1 MRKSEAIAIKQ
12 ISKDLKLAK
21 QISQFL
27 LLSVKL
33 VPTCVRLLKSLWRT
47 RFWQGGGDAVICG
60 RAQLKVEVMSLRVKR
75 SNPNKIYQV
84 VIIGGGPAGLTAGLY
99 CARSR
104 FNTLLIE
111 KGIIGGQ
118 ITNAERVENYPG
130 FPKGISG
137 IELGQLIHEQA
148 TSYGLETLLAEVAK
162 VVPGRKHNLISTSEG
177 DFVAESIIIA
187 SGSQFRKLGVPGE
200 DKFVG
205 KGVSYCATCDGP
217 LFKDKT
223 VAVIG
228 GGDAA
233 VTEALYL
240 SKFASSVK
248 VIHRRSQLRAS
259 KILQERAMSEPKIE
273 FIWDAVVTQIEGDGV
288 VKQLLLK
295 STKNAKIIILELA
308 GVFVAIGSEPNSAQW
323 RGLLPFD
330 EEGYIITNE
339 LMETKIPG
347 VFAAGDVRH
356 NSARQVITAA
366 GDGATAAM
374 SAARFLSF

>member
-1 MRKSEAIAIKQ
+1 M
-12 ISKDLKLAK
+12 AK
-21 QISQFL
+21 
-27 LLSVKL
+27 
-33 VPTCVRLLKSLWRT
+33 
-47 RFWQGGGDAVICG
+47 
-60 RAQLKVEVMSLRVKR
+60 
-75 SNPNKIYQV
+75 NYQV

-111 KGIIGGQ
+111 KAIIGGQ

-137 IELGQLIHEQA
+137 IQLGQLIHEQA
-148 TSYGLETLLAEVAK
+148 TSYGLETLLAEVTKA
-162 VVPGRKHNLISTSEG
+162 VPSQRHNLVSTSEG
-177 DFVAESIIIA
+177 DFVAESLIIA

-200 DKFVG
+200 DNFVG

-217 LFKDKT
+217 LFKGKT

-233 VTEALYL
+233 ITEALYL

-259 KILQERAMSEPKIE
+259 KIHQERAMAEPKIE
-273 FIWDAVVTQIEGDGV
+273 FIWDAVATQIEGDGV
-288 VKQLLLK
+288 VKKLMLK
-295 STKNAKIIILELA
+295 NTKNAKISISELA

-323 RGLLPFD
+323 RGLLPLD
-330 EEGYIITNE
+330 EGGYIITNE
-339 LMETKIPG
+339 LMETRAPG
-347 VFAAGDVRH
+347 ILAAGDVRH

-366 GDGATAAM
+366 GDGATAAI

>member
-1 MRKSEAIAIKQ
+1 MGGSSYR
-12 ISKDLKLAK
+12 SKLQAMAK
-21 QISQFL
+21 
-27 LLSVKL
+27 
-33 VPTCVRLLKSLWRT
+33 
-47 RFWQGGGDAVICG
+47 
-60 RAQLKVEVMSLRVKR
+60 
-75 SNPNKIYQV
+75 NYQV

-111 KGIIGGQ
+111 KAIIGGQ

-137 IELGQLIHEQA
+137 IQLGQLIHEQA
-148 TSYGLETLLAEVAK
+148 TSYGLETLLAEVTKA
-162 VVPGRKHNLISTSEG
+162 VPSQRHNLVSTSEG
-177 DFVAESIIIA
+177 DFVAESLIIA

-200 DKFVG
+200 DNFVG

-217 LFKDKT
+217 LFKGKT

-233 VTEALYL
+233 ITEALYL

-259 KILQERAMSEPKIE
+259 KIFQEKAMAEPKIE
-273 FIWDAVVTQIEGDGV
+273 FIWDTVVTQIEGDGV
-288 VKQLLLK
+288 VKQLMLK
-295 STKNAKIIILELA
+295 STKNAKISILEVV

-323 RGLLPFD
+323 RRLLPLD
-330 EEGYIITNE
+330 EGGYIIANE

-347 VFAAGDVRH
+347 IFAAGDVRH
-356 NSARQVITAA
+356 NSARQAITAA
-366 GDGATAAM
+366 GDGATAAI

>member
-1 MRKSEAIAIKQ
+1 MA
-12 ISKDLKLAK
+12 
-21 QISQFL
+21 
-27 LLSVKL
+27 
-33 VPTCVRLLKSLWRT
+33 
-47 RFWQGGGDAVICG
+47 
-60 RAQLKVEVMSLRVKR
+60 
-75 SNPNKIYQV
+75 KIYHV
-84 VIIGGGPAGLTAGLY
+84 VIIGSGPAGLTAGLY

-111 KGIIGGQ
+111 KGVIGGQ

-148 TSYGLETLLAEVAK
+148 TSYGLEILLAEVIKA
-162 VVPGRKHNLISTSEG
+162 VPGQKHNLVNTSEG

-187 SGSQFRKLGVPGE
+187 SGAQFRKLGVPGE

-217 LFKDKT
+217 LFKGKT

-240 SKFASSVK
+240 SKFASSVRI
-248 VIHRRSQLRAS
+248 IHRRSQLRAS
-259 KILQERAMSEPKIE
+259 KILQERAMAEPKIE
-273 FIWDAVVTQIEGDGV
+273 FIWDTVIIQIEGAGV
-288 VKQLLLK
+288 VKQLMLK
-295 STKNAKIIILELA
+295 NTKNAKMSILELA

-323 RGLLPFD
+323 RGLLPLD

-339 LMETKIPG
+339 LMETRIPG
-347 VFAAGDVRH
+347 IFAAGDVRH
-356 NSARQVITAA
+356 NSARQAITAA

>member
-1 MRKSEAIAIKQ
+1 
-12 ISKDLKLAK
+12 
-21 QISQFL
+21 
-27 LLSVKL
+27 
-33 VPTCVRLLKSLWRT
+33 
-47 RFWQGGGDAVICG
+47 
-60 RAQLKVEVMSLRVKR
+60 MSLQVKR
-75 SNPNKIYQV
+75 SNSSRSYQA

-104 FNTLLIE
+104 FNALLIE
-111 KGIIGGQ
+111 QGVIGGQ

-148 TSYGLETLLAEVAK
+148 TSYGLETSLAEVST
-162 VVPGRKHNLISTSEG
+162 VVPSQKRNLVNSSEG
-177 DFVAESIIIA
+177 DFIAESVIIA

-200 DKFVG
+200 DKYVG

-217 LFKDKT
+217 LFKGKT

-228 GGDAA
+228 GGDSA

-259 KILQERAMSEPKIE
+259 KIFEERATAEPKIE
-273 FIWDAVVTQIEGDGV
+273 LIWDTVATGIEGDGV
-288 VKQLLLK
+288 VKQLTLK
-295 STKNAKIIILELA
+295 NIKDDKISVLELA
-308 GVFVAIGSEPNSAQW
+308 GVFVAIGSKPNSVQW
-323 RGLLPFD
+323 RELLPLD

-339 LMETKIPG
+339 LMETKISG
-347 VFAAGDVRH
+347 IFAAGDVRH
-356 NSARQVITAA
+356 NSARQAITAA
-366 GDGATAAM
+366 GDGATAAI

>member
-1 MRKSEAIAIKQ
+1 MGGSSYR
-12 ISKDLKLAK
+12 LKFQAM
-21 QISQFL
+21 
-27 LLSVKL
+27 
-33 VPTCVRLLKSLWRT
+33 
-47 RFWQGGGDAVICG
+47 G
-60 RAQLKVEVMSLRVKR
+60 KV
-75 SNPNKIYQV
+75 YHV
-84 VIIGGGPAGLTAGLY
+84 VIIGSGPAGLTAGLY

-111 KGIIGGQ
+111 KGVIGGQ

-148 TSYGLETLLAEVAK
+148 TSYGLEILLAEVTK
-162 VVPGRKHNLISTSEG
+162 VVLGQRHNLVSTSEG

-217 LFKDKT
+217 LFKGKT

-259 KILQERAMSEPKIE
+259 KIFQERAMAEPKIE
-273 FIWDAVVTQIEGDGV
+273 FIWDTAVTQIEGDGL
-288 VKQLLLK
+288 VKQLMLK
-295 STKNAKIIILELA
+295 STKNAKISILEVA

-323 RGLLPFD
+323 RGLLPLD

-339 LMETKIPG
+339 LMKTRIVG
-347 VFAAGDVRH
+347 IFAAGDVRH
-356 NSARQVITAA
+356 NSARQAITAA

>member
-1 MRKSEAIAIKQ
+1 M
-12 ISKDLKLAK
+12 
-21 QISQFL
+21 
-27 LLSVKL
+27 
-33 VPTCVRLLKSLWRT
+33 
-47 RFWQGGGDAVICG
+47 G
-60 RAQLKVEVMSLRVKR
+60 KV
-75 SNPNKIYQV
+75 YHV

-111 KGIIGGQ
+111 KGVIGGQ

-148 TSYGLETLLAEVAK
+148 TSYGLETLLVEVIKAI
-162 VVPGRKHNLISTSEG
+162 PNQKHNLINTSEG

-217 LFKDKT
+217 LFKGKT

-259 KILQERAMSEPKIE
+259 KLFQERAMAEPKIE
-273 FIWDAVVTQIEGDGV
+273 FIWDTIVTQIEGDGV
-288 VKQLLLK
+288 VKQLMLK
-295 STKNAKIIILELA
+295 STENAKISLLELA

-323 RGLLPFD
+323 RELLHLD

-347 VFAAGDVRH
+347 IFAVGDVRH
-356 NSARQVITAA
+356 NSARQAITAA
-366 GDGATAAM
+366 GDGATAAI

>member
-1 MRKSEAIAIKQ
+1 
-12 ISKDLKLAK
+12 
-21 QISQFL
+21 
-27 LLSVKL
+27 
-33 VPTCVRLLKSLWRT
+33 
-47 RFWQGGGDAVICG
+47 VICG

-259 KILQERAMSEPKIE
+259 KILQERAVSEPKIE

>member
-1 MRKSEAIAIKQ
+1 
-12 ISKDLKLAK
+12 
-21 QISQFL
+21 
-27 LLSVKL
+27 
-33 VPTCVRLLKSLWRT
+33 
-47 RFWQGGGDAVICG
+47 VICG

-75 SNPNKIYQV
+75 SNPSKIYQV

-104 FNTLLIE
+104 LNTLLIE
-111 KGIIGGQ
+111 KGVIGGQ

-148 TSYGLETLLAEVAK
+148 TSYGLETLLAEVTKA
-162 VVPGRKHNLISTSEG
+162 VPSQRHNLVSTSEG

-217 LFKDKT
+217 LFKGKT

-233 VTEALYL
+233 ITEALYL

-259 KILQERAMSEPKIE
+259 KIFQERAMTDPKIE
-273 FIWDAVVTQIEGDGV
+273 FIWEAAVTQIEGDGL
-288 VKQLLLK
+288 VKQLMLK
-295 STKNAKIIILELA
+295 STKNAKISILEVA

-323 RGLLPFD
+323 RGLLPLD
-330 EEGYIITNE
+330 EGGYVITNE

-347 VFAAGDVRH
+347 VFAVGDVRH
-356 NSARQVITAA
+356 NSARQAITAA
-366 GDGATAAM
+366 GDGATAAI
-374 SAARFLSF
+374 SAVRFLSF

>member
-1 MRKSEAIAIKQ
+1 VVLGKAQPQIKGM
-12 ISKDLKLAK
+12 SLPAK
-21 QISQFL
+21 Q
-27 LLSVKL
+27 
-33 VPTCVRLLKSLWRT
+33 
-47 RFWQGGGDAVICG
+47 
-60 RAQLKVEVMSLRVKR
+60 
-75 SNPNKIYQV
+75 SNPNKSYQV

-104 FNTLLIE
+104 FNTLLVE

-130 FPKGISG
+130 FPQGISG

-148 TSYGLETLLAEVAK
+148 TSYGLETLPAEVIK
-162 VVPGRKHNLISTSEG
+162 VVPGPRHNLVSTSEG
-177 DFVAESIIIA
+177 DFVAEAIIIA

-205 KGVSYCATCDGP
+205 RGVSYCATCDGP
-217 LFKDKT
+217 LFKGKT

-240 SKFASSVK
+240 TKFASSVK

-259 KILQERAMSEPKIE
+259 RILEERAISKPQIE
-273 FIWDAVVTQIEGDGV
+273 FIWDAVVTQIEGAGV

-295 STKNAKIIILELA
+295 NSKNAKISILEVA
-308 GVFVAIGSEPNSAQW
+308 GVFVAIGSEPNSTQW
-323 RGLLPFD
+323 RGLLPLD
-330 EEGYIITNE
+330 EGGYVITNE

-347 VFAAGDVRH
+347 ILAAGDVRH
-356 NSARQVITAA
+356 NSAKQVITAA

-374 SAARFLSF
+374 SIARFLSF

>member
-1 MRKSEAIAIKQ
+1 MDK
-12 ISKDLKLAK
+12 
-21 QISQFL
+21 
-27 LLSVKL
+27 
-33 VPTCVRLLKSLWRT
+33 
-47 RFWQGGGDAVICG
+47 
-60 RAQLKVEVMSLRVKR
+60 
-75 SNPNKIYQV
+75 NYQV

-104 FNTLLIE
+104 FNGLLIE
-111 KGIIGGQ
+111 QAIIGGQ

-148 TSYGLETLLAEVAK
+148 TSYGSETLLAEVTE
-162 VVPGRKHNLISTSEG
+162 VVPSQKHNLVNTSEG
-177 DFVAESIIIA
+177 DFVSESIIIA

-200 DKFVG
+200 DQFVG

-217 LFKDKT
+217 LFKGKT
-223 VAVIG
+223 VAVVG
-228 GGDAA
+228 GGDSA

-259 KILQERAMSEPKIE
+259 KIFEERATTEPKVE
-273 FIWDAVVTQIEGDGV
+273 FIWDTVVTRIEGDGV
-288 VKQLLLK
+288 VKQLTLK
-295 STKNAKIIILELA
+295 NTGSDKISILELE
-308 GVFVAIGSEPNSAQW
+308 GVFVAIGSKPNSAQW
-323 RGLLPFD
+323 RGLLPLD

-347 VFAAGDVRH
+347 IFAAGDVRH
-356 NSARQVITAA
+356 NSARQAVTAA
-366 GDGATAAM
+366 GDGATAAI